1 LNNVV
6 LVGFMGSGKSTV
18 GPILARLLNRPFV
31 DLDDEIVKDA
41 GRPVGE
47 IFAQEGEDG
56 FRKRES
62 RILRRTLDRDDCVVA
77 VGGGAPRNGV
87 NWEVIR
93 RGNRVVALTAEPA
106 ELARR
111 LNGST
116 DRPLLQPDVPTAIA
130 TLLQDRVRRYFEA
143 DLVVSTDGVAPE
155 VIARRLSDRLA
166 SGGVDR
172 VPIEVAGS
180 PHEATVGRR
189 LGPLI
194 ASTLKRLGVSGIVVV
209 VSDRVVAEAHGAVLM
224 DELASAGIDAKL
236 HLVPV
241 GEAAKAMDVLAAIYD
256 ALAAASVDRAG
267 ALIAL
272 GGGAVGDV
280 AGFAAASWMR
290 GTRYLQ
296 VPTTLLAMVDSSI
309 GGKTAINLP
318 AGKNM
323 VGAVHQPSAIF
334 CDLDYLASLPDGEYR
349 AALAEIIKA
358 AVIADRTFF
367 DWLSAGLAAL
377 LGREP
382 SVLREAVVRAIRIK
396 ARVVASDPFETGPRA
411 ILNYGHTVAHALE
424 RVAGYGQLRHGE
436 AVAWG
441 MAVAARL
448 SVISM
453 ACSASA
459 AELQDSLLRASGLL
473 ETRPDVRVAHLIDA
487 MRHDKK
493 SRDGKPRWV
502 LLRDIG
508 EVEYGRQVNSS
519 LVESALHEV
528 LGS

>member
-1 LNNVV
+1 MREDNWARIR
-6 LVGFMGSGKSTV
+6 SGNT
-18 GPILARLLNRPFV
+18 
-31 DLDDEIVKDA
+31 
-41 GRPVGE
+41 
-47 IFAQEGEDG
+47 
-56 FRKRES
+56 
-62 RILRRTLDRDDCVVA
+62 
-77 VGGGAPRNGV
+77 
-87 NWEVIR
+87 
-93 RGNRVVALTAEPA
+93 VVALVADPA

-111 LNGST
+111 LNGSS
-116 DRPLLQPDVPTAIA
+116 DRPLLQPGAPSVIASLLPSRLSRYLEADVVVKTDGIDPVEVAKQVHGRLSGGGLQRILIDVP
-130 TLLQDRVRRYFEA
+130 
-143 DLVVSTDGVAPE
+143 
-155 VIARRLSDRLA
+155 
-166 SGGVDR
+166 
-172 VPIEVAGS
+172 GS
-180 PHEATVGRR
+180 PHEVTVGYGLTHLVPAALQRMKVSGAVVVITDGR
-189 LGPLI
+189 VAARHAQPLI
-194 ASTLKRLGVSGIVVV
+194 DALAADGVTA
-209 VSDRVVAEAHGAVLM
+209 R
-224 DELASAGIDAKL
+224 L
-236 HLVPV
+236 HLVPS
-241 GEAAKAMDVLAAIYD
+241 GEAAKELAVLAGIYE
-256 ALAAASVDRAG
+256 ALAAAGIDRQG

-508 EVEYGRQVNSS
+508 EVEYGRQVNAS

-528 LGS
+528 LG

>member
-1 LNNVV
+1 
-6 LVGFMGSGKSTV
+6 
-18 GPILARLLNRPFV
+18 
-31 DLDDEIVKDA
+31 
-41 GRPVGE
+41 
-47 IFAQEGEDG
+47 
-56 FRKRES
+56 
-62 RILRRTLDRDDCVVA
+62 
-77 VGGGAPRNGV
+77 
-87 NWEVIR
+87 
-93 RGNRVVALTAEPA
+93 VVALTAEPA

-116 DRPLLQPDVPTAIA
+116 ERPLLQPDVPTAIA

-166 SGGVDR
+166 SGGVAR

-209 VSDRVVAEAHGAVLM
+209 VSDRVVAESHGA
-224 DELASAGIDAKL
+224 
-236 HLVPV
+236 VPV

-290 GTRYLQ
+290 GIRYLQ

-318 AGKNM
+318 SGKNL

-367 DWLSAGLAAL
+367 DWLSADLAAL

-473 ETRPDVRVAHLIDA
+473 ETRPDVRVADLIEA

-493 SRDGKPRWV
+493 SREGRVYWV
-502 LLRDIG
+502 VLRDIG
-508 EVEYGRQVNSS
+508 RVEYGRAVNPGA
-519 LVESALHEV
+519 VEAALTEV
-528 LGS
+528 MGG